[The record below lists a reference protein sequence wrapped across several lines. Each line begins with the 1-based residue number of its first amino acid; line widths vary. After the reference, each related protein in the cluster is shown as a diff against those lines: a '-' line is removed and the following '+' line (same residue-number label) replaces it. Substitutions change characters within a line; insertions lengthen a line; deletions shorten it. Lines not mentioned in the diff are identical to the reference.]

1 MTYLAVKQAHLILVS
16 LSLVGFL
23 LRGWWMWRRPEILQ
37 HRLTR
42 TLPHINDTL
51 LLCAGIWL
59 AYLLRQYPGNS
70 AWLTAKLIA
79 LLVYI
84 VLGSVALKRGK
95 TFRTRVFA
103 FIGAL
108 TVFGYMVLVAWF
120 HTPWPFPRFM

>member
-1 MTYLAVKQAHLILVS
+1 
-16 LSLVGFL
+16 
-23 LRGWWMWRRPEILQ
+23 MWQRPEMLH

-42 TLPHINDTL
+42 TLPHVNDTL

-59 AYLLRQYPGNS
+59 AYSLRLYPGES

-84 VLGSVALKRGK
+84 LLGSVALKRGK
-95 TFRTRVFA
+95 TLRIRGIA

-108 TVFGYMVLVAWF
+108 AAFGYMVLVVRF
-120 HTPWPFPRFM
+120 HSPWPFPQV